1 MLTLLKFIARP
12 TSAKESQ
19 SLQDKSTALKQ
30 VYFLLFF
37 ITVSALVKAQKIDS
51 LFFNL
56 YTDSLKKGSWNYIN
70 VDAKLSNGKY
80 IPLTQEQLSFKVSN
94 GKLQGNSIW
103 IDWDF
108 ADDSVVVAVELKQN
122 PSVHRSITIWI
133 KKQDLQMNIPV
144 HDSLLQQLNNRP
156 KTSTSKKKKGKN

>member
-1 MLTLLKFIARP
+1 M
-12 TSAKESQ
+12 
-19 SLQDKSTALKQ
+19 ALKRA
-30 VYFLLFF
+30 YFLLFF
-37 ITVSALVKAQKIDS
+37 FITASAVAKAQKIDS

-80 IPLTQEQLSFKVSN
+80 TPLTHEQLNIKVSN

-103 IDWDF
+103 IDWEF
-108 ADDSVVVAVELKQN
+108 ADDSVVVDVALKQT
-122 PSVHRSITIWI
+122 PSVHKSITIWI

-144 HDSLLQQLNNRP
+144 HDSLVQQLNNRP